1 MRSRKIIAMVMTFLM
16 MLSLLPSLVFASAV
30 PSGELGGKLKIKGT
44 AAVGSELSAGYTKA
58 TPEGLSDDYVSFSW
72 SRKTGDQLTE
82 VGTEKTYK
90 LTTDDLGNKIQLK
103 ITGKSELG
111 VTGELKANTVEIV
124 ATPEEAPPGDYQRIR
139 MLQLHRIQQLRILP
153 QRISSRQ
160 KMLSQQRILRTK

>member
-1 MRSRKIIAMVMTFLM
+1 MRY
-16 MLSLLPSLVFASAV
+16 
-30 PSGELGGKLKIKGT
+30 PSGEIREAKLKIKGT
-44 AAVGSELSAGYTKA
+44 AAVGSELSADYTKV

-90 LTTDDLGNKIQLK
+90 LTADDLGNKIQLK

-124 ATPEEAPPGDYQRIR
+124 ATPEELRRRLQRIR